1 MANIAGQ
8 LEIAVM
14 MAVAT
19 ELGKLSEFRWFSR
32 CRRFWCFKSDT
43 KRQFARSVGVVR
55 VGRIPNHVD
64 KILSNPII
72 FINLACDS
80 AAPARPAR
88 YGIRVAPKQVCSGT
102 IRFLKE
108 KA

>member
-19 ELGKLSEFRWFSR
+19 ELAKLSEFLWFSR

-43 KRQFARSVGVVR
+43 KRQFERSVGVVK
-55 VGRIPNHVD
+55 VGRTPNHVEQ
-64 KILSNPII
+64 N
-72 FINLACDS
+72 FA
-80 AAPARPAR
+80 
-88 YGIRVAPKQVCSGT
+88 
-102 IRFLKE
+102 
-108 KA
+108 